1 LLYLP
6 DVRLTILRRRMDV
19 SCWLDNMDG
28 RRLELE
34 VLLYIESN
42 VLVGELGVE
51 LVVVVGLVV
60 ELVVGRVVV
69 GRVVVGELVGV
80 VVVELVVELVGELV
94 V

>member
-1 LLYLP
+1 LP

-42 VLVGELGVE
+42 VLVGEL
-51 LVVVVGLVV
+51 VV
-60 ELVVGRVVV
+60 ELYFTPGIEKFLNLHIYVFIDKKIF
-69 GRVVVGELVGV
+69 L
-80 VVVELVVELVGELV
+80 L
-94 V
+94 